1 MQPRRLEDSKVQ
13 IVLVTPRNSSCFR
26 VFVVVSLV
34 IGCCVTRVGAQTPAP
49 PDDGKREFTVSGC
62 LLRNGY
68 AGYQV
73 DSARIEAID
82 GKPVAS
88 SSTPASATAPEM
100 PKKWILDGGGNLG
113 ADTGKKVQVV
123 GRSDW
128 RSPSGA
134 DADEPPNRTPHLDV
148 KSVKTIAQT
157 CS

>member
-13 IVLVTPRNSSCFR
+13 IVLVRRKNSSCFG
-26 VFVVVSLV
+26 VFVGVSLV
-34 IGCCVTRVGAQTPAP
+34 IGCCVTRARAQTPAP
-49 PDDGKREFTVSGC
+49 PNDGKREFTVSGC

-113 ADTGKKVQVV
+113 ASTGKKIEVT

-128 RSPSGA
+128 QPPPASTT
-134 DADEPPNRTPHLDV
+134 DEPPNRTPHLDV
-148 KSVKTIAQT
+148 KSVKTIAPT